1 MLKLFNTASRK
12 IEDFVPLHPP
22 KVGMYTCGP
31 TVYLDAHIGNLR
43 RYVMEDILL
52 RTLEL
57 EGYEVTRVLNITDV
71 GHLTDD
77 ADAGEDKMESSAAKS
92 GMTVWDIAK
101 RYTDQFLSD
110 AESLNIKIP
119 TGKYLCKATD
129 HIPEQIELIKL
140 LESKGF
146 TYTIRD
152 GVYFDTAKFPS
163 YGSFSGQKL
172 EDKEAGAR
180 VTENPEKHN
189 KSDFALWKLSPKDA
203 KRQMEWDS
211 PWGVG
216 FPGWHIEC
224 SAMAHKYLGQPIDL
238 HCGGI
243 DHVPVH
249 HENEIAQSEPLM
261 DAPPMAEMWVH
272 GGLLNFENR
281 KMSKSLGNFEPLTDL
296 LKRHDPF
303 AIRLLFLQTGYQKPM
318 NFTEESIAA
327 AKSSLDKLVSVFKR
341 AESAEIEPAGPG
353 GTVEA
358 PAAHRAALFAHL
370 DNDMNTAGALGIL
383 HDLAGDLL
391 RYDDPR
397 VRDEGLSLMREV
409 FGLFGIEAALD
420 RERPVEF
427 DEQFVERLRRR
438 LGPELHP
445 STGSGQ
451 SLNGESPE
459 AAIESVIAKRN
470 EARKNKDFALG
481 DRLRDALAA
490 EGVALKDSK
499 DGTTW
504 TVAGA

>member
-43 RYVMEDILL
+43 SYVMEDILL

-249 HENEIAQSEPLM
+249 HENEIAQSEAAYGVKLADFWM
-261 DAPPMAEMWVH
+261 HVEF
-272 GGLLNFENR
+272 LLVDGR
-281 KMSKSLGNFEPLTDL
+281 KMSKSLGNVYTMKDL
-296 LKRHDPF
+296 ADRGVDPR
-303 AIRLLFLQTGYQKPM
+303 ALRLFFLGASYRQKQ
-318 NFTEESIAA
+318 NFTWEALHASQNALHRLDQTVREWTEAGTSLVDLESEFTSALEEDLNTPKALAVMWKLIEGDASNG
-327 AKSSLDKLVSVFKR
+327 DKGATLVYMDKV
-341 AESAEIEPAGPG
+341 
-353 GTVEA
+353 
-358 PAAHRAALFAHL
+358 L
-370 DNDMNTAGALGIL
+370 
-383 HDLAGDLL
+383 
-391 RYDDPR
+391 
-397 VRDEGLSLMREV
+397 GLSLSGIIGKKIAVPSEV
-409 FGLFGIEAALD
+409 AALAD
-420 RERPVEF
+420 
-427 DEQFVERLRRR
+427 ERL
-438 LGPELHP
+438 
-445 STGSGQ
+445 
-451 SLNGESPE
+451 
-459 AAIESVIAKRN
+459 K
-470 EARKNKDFALG
+470 AR
-481 DRLRDALAA
+481 
-490 EGVALKDSK
+490 DSK
-499 DGTTW
+499 DWKASDELRLRIEQLGW
-504 TVAGA
+504 TVEDGKDGQKLRPQS